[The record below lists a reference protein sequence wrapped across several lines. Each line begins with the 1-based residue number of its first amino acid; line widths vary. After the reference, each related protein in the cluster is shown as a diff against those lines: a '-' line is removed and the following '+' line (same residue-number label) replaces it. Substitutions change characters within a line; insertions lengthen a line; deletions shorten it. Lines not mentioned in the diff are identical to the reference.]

1 MGSNNFKLF
10 EVVNETIDDIYDF
23 LVRYIRTFWI
33 ILFRFRSFIKLKHED
48 HDYHQIVR
56 PFNYLLFSF
65 ILLLLGLEL
74 VSIPY
79 EEYYSETYAVEQSGF
94 NEGNKSAAAQDKLE
108 DEKGLFSTLQNDLVS
123 LNTTSIIMK
132 FLPTILFFILISQII
147 EVIYRKLFKKPE
159 AVFGSAYLYSIGFS
173 CSAFAFMAI
182 LLYGIYA
189 TAMFLEIFEIMDLVD
204 DLEVAIVLYGLL
216 LTIFPAFLISRVL
229 KIEEIHFFKRII
241 SFFFLIGLNIMITL
255 GYLLALVNAQEDAAE
270 YAGFED
276 GIEFKLLGMERNGN
290 NLQMT
295 LIHRNN
301 SDYIFEQ
308 GSTAWIDAVNYYDS
322 LTYGIFL
329 ANAKFVT
336 GKQTNNFLHLNPN
349 RILELQL
356 EITDEMD
363 YQVFDSL
370 YNYTQEPFRIELE
383 ILKDADSYQTG
394 YIDFTG
400 ENYSGY

>member
-1 MGSNNFKLF
+1 MGANNFKLF

-33 ILFRFRSFIKLKHED
+33 ILFRFRSFIELKHED
-48 HDYHQIVR
+48 QDYLKIVR

-79 EEYYSETYAVEQSGF
+79 EEYYSESYANEQYSLS
-94 NEGNKSAAAQDKLE
+94 EGSRSAAGQDKLD
-108 DEKGLFSTLQNDLVS
+108 DEKGMFSNLQNDLVS

-159 AVFGSAYLYSIGFS
+159 AAFGSAYLYSIGFS
-173 CSAFAFMAI
+173 CSAFAFMAL

-189 TAMFLEIFEIMDLVD
+189 TAMFLEIFEIMNLVE

-229 KIEEIHFFKRII
+229 KIEEIHFFKRIL

-255 GYLLALVNAQEDAAE
+255 GYLLALVNAQENNSEFTAE
-270 YAGFED
+270 NAGV
-276 GIEFKLLGMERNGN
+276 EFKLLGMEREGK

-301 SDYIFEQ
+301 SDFIFKQ
-308 GSTAWIDAVNYYDS
+308 GSTAWINAVNYYDT

-329 ANAKFVT
+329 ADANFIT

-349 RILELQL
+349 RILELEL
-356 EITDEMD
+356 EINNEMD

-370 YNYTQEPFRIELE
+370 FTNTQEVFRIELE
-383 ILKDADSYQTG
+383 VLKDAENYQTAF
-394 YIDFTG
+394 IDFIG
-400 ENYSGY
+400 ENNSE

>member
-23 LVRYIRTFWI
+23 LVRYVRTFWI
-33 ILFRFRSFIKLKHED
+33 ILFRFRSFIKLNEED

-74 VSIPY
+74 ISIPY
-79 EEYYSETYAVEQSGF
+79 NEYYSDTYSYEQSGLA
-94 NEGNKSAAAQDKLE
+94 EGNRSAAAQDKLTAE
-108 DEKGLFSTLQNDLVS
+108 EGMFSNIESDLVS

-147 EVIYRKLFKKPE
+147 EVVYRKLFKKPN
-159 AVFGSAYLYSIGFS
+159 AVFGAAYLYSIGFS
-173 CSAFAFMAI
+173 CSAFAFLSI
-182 LLYGIYA
+182 ILYGIYA
-189 TAMFLEIFEIMDLVD
+189 SAMFLDLFEIMDYISD
-204 DLEVAIVLYGLL
+204 FEIAIILYGLL
-216 LTIFPAFLISRVL
+216 LTFVPAMMISRVL
-229 KIEEIHFFKRII
+229 KIEQIHLLKRMI
-241 SFFFLIGLNIMITL
+241 SFSFLIGLNMMITI
-255 GYLLALVNAQEDAAE
+255 GYLLALIYAQEEFDEQTASE
-270 YAGFED
+270 NE
-276 GIEFKLLGMERNGN
+276 IEFKLLGMERDEN

-301 SDYIFEQ
+301 SDFIFKQ
-308 GSTAWIDAVNYYDS
+308 GSTAWIDAVNYYDT

-329 ANAKFVT
+329 ADANFIT

-349 RILELQL
+349 RILELEL
-356 EITDEMD
+356 EINNEMD

-370 YNYTQEPFRIELE
+370 FTNTQEVFRIELE
-383 ILKDADSYQTG
+383 VLKDAENYQTAF
-394 YIDFTG
+394 IDFIG
-400 ENYSGY
+400 ENNSE